1 MIFGENR
8 YQMKTLQQTPTIARS
23 LFDPI
28 THEAIK
34 SFISERVPLN
44 ALGSRIDD
52 DASWNDNGQ
61 KFNRKFAHNMPYLV
75 NIHRQ
80 LTPWACEQFGEKVKP
95 SYAFLSMYRDNGV
108 CPLHIDRPQC
118 YRTIDYLIDA
128 DAEPWPI
135 YIGEYIS
142 DDARESILSTVG
154 GSPTTAE
161 AVAERKAQENFTEVI
176 LHPND
181 AVLYSGTNQWHYR
194 DRINGKWAWLAFF
207 HFVPEGFDGDL
218 A

>member
-1 MIFGENR
+1 
-8 YQMKTLQQTPTIARS
+8 MKTLQQTPTIARS

-34 SFISERVPLN
+34 SFVSERAPLN

-52 DASWNDNGQ
+52 DLSWKDDGQ
-61 KFNRKFAHNMPYLV
+61 KFNRKFAHNVPYLV

-95 SYAFLSMYRDNGV
+95 SYAFLSMYNEKGI

-118 YRTIDYLIDA
+118 YRTIDYLIDC
-128 DAEPWPI
+128 DVDEPWPI
-135 YIGEYIS
+135 YIGEPMT
-142 DDARESILSTVG
+142 DEQRSTVDKTTG
-154 GSPTTAE
+154 GHPHTE
-161 AVAERKAQENFTEVI
+161 ELIAERKAQETFTEVI

-207 HFVPEGFDGDL
+207 HFVPENFDGDL
-218 A
+218 N